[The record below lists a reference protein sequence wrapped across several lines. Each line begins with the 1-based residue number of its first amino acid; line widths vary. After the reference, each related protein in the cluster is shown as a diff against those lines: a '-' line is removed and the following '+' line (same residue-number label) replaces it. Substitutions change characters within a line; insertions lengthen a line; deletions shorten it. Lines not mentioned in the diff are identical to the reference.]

1 MNTSIQVQ
9 KELKSIQVSV
19 LCYKLEDKAPFT
31 RYLIDIELKKDDK
44 NLEDL
49 ENFKKRM
56 LKEEGLDIKRKELGL
71 GRCKLKVGYCQRLEN
86 NAGLGPF
93 IKSWTNSQ
101 WKICLSKV
109 MYYPKFMLTL
119 KPEENER
126 HSLFAKE
133 TTSRESKA
141 VPQRKEEP
149 TDAKEKKEIVSPE
162 NAKTRGKKR
171 SGEEVSEDT
180 KLWAQL
186 KSEPDGEIKRSKRQS
201 EGLADWKDKVKS
213 SGKFEALDERNIR
226 CSSCNVIFA
235 VNKFNALNDLGK
247 GHKNCE
253 AAKTEESNINI
264 KQENL
269 LHFFKKK

>member
-1 MNTSIQVQ
+1 MENMP
-9 KELKSIQVSV
+9 LKSDV
-19 LCYKLEDKAPFT
+19 LPKVYVDTKA
-31 RYLIDIELKKDDK
+31 R
-44 NLEDL
+44 
-49 ENFKKRM
+49 R
-56 LKEEGLDIKRKELGL
+56 
-71 GRCKLKVGYCQRLEN
+71 
-86 NAGLGPF
+86 
-93 IKSWTNSQ
+93 
-101 WKICLSKV
+101 
-109 MYYPKFMLTL
+109 
-119 KPEENER
+119 NER

-149 TDAKEKKEIVSPE
+149 TDAKEKKEIISPK

-180 KLWAQL
+180 KLWVQL
-186 KSEPDGEIKRSKRQS
+186 KSEPHGEIKRSKRQS
-201 EGLADWKDKVKS
+201 ERLADWKDKVKS

-235 VNKFNALNDLGK
+235 VNKFNALNDMGK

-253 AAKTEESNINI
+253 VAKTEESNKNI

-269 LHFFKKK
+269 LHFFNKK